1 MAGAVSCLHLT
12 TPLAEQEWITQQL
25 AEPVHAPR
33 LRLWT
38 YPAPGVVL
46 GCSQGGLLPQVQRAA
61 PPECEIALRRAGGG
75 AVLTGPWMLSA
86 SVVLPPEHR
95 LLAGGLVASYHWL
108 GAVHAGLL
116 RDMGIDAHAIAPEE
130 LGHSRSRPGLAW
142 ACFGGLSPWE
152 VVVDGRKLVGLAQ
165 FRRRNGVLL
174 TSGTLMFRPKWEVL
188 CQALE
193 RPPAD
198 AAALDDCT
206 LSCADALGAPVTAE
220 AFARDLYDTF
230 SDIVGRAVQDDG
242 PERPVFAPREPGRP
256 AP

>member
-12 TPLAEQEWITQQL
+12 TPLAEQKWITQQL
-25 AEPVHAPR
+25 AEPVRIPR

-46 GCSQGGLLPQVQRAA
+46 GCSQGGLLPQAQRAA
-61 PPECEIALRRAGGG
+61 PPDCEIALRRAGGG

-86 SVVLPPEHR
+86 SVVLPPDHR

-130 LGHSRSRPGLAW
+130 LGHSRGKPSLAW

-174 TSGTLMFRPKWEVL
+174 TSGTLMFRPKWELL

-198 AAALDDCT
+198 VAALDDCT
-206 LSCADALGAPVTAE
+206 LSCADALGAPVAAE
-220 AFARDLYDTF
+220 AFARDLFDTF
-230 SDIVGRAVQDDG
+230 SDIVGGAVQDDG
-242 PERPVFAPREPGRP
+242 PERPVFAPREPDRP

>member
-1 MAGAVSCLHLT
+1 MAGTASCLHLA
-12 TPLAEQEWITQQL
+12 TPLAEQEWIAQQL
-25 AEPVHAPR
+25 AEPVCAPR

-46 GCSQGGLLPQVQRAA
+46 GCAQGRLLPQVQRAA
-61 PPECEIALRRAGGG
+61 PPDCEIALRRAGGG

-86 SVVLPPEHR
+86 SIVLPPEHR

-116 RDMGIDAHAIAPEE
+116 RDMGIDAHAIPPEE
-130 LGHSRSRPGLAW
+130 LGHSRVKPDLAW

-174 TSGTLMFRPKWEVL
+174 TSGTLLFRPKWELL

-193 RPPAD
+193 RPPAE
-198 AAALDDCT
+198 AQALDDCT
-206 LSCADALGAPVTAE
+206 LSCADALGAPVPVE
-220 AFARDLYDTF
+220 ALARDLFDTF
-230 SDIVGRAVQDDG
+230 SDIVGRPVQEDG
-242 PERPVFAPREPGRP
+242 PERPVFAPRAADRP